1 VDKRTAV
8 LTGARTVFARDG
20 YTRASIDVIAA
31 EAQVS
36 TRTIYNHFRD
46 KAGLFAAVIETSA
59 AGIAAAQ
66 LALIDRYLGTVDD
79 LEKDLVAF
87 GIAWRTPVPDHVE
100 HSALVRQINAETGH
114 IPADVIETWQQTGPL
129 AVRRALAA
137 RFEAFAADGLLTVDD
152 PLRAA
157 LHFSVLISGTDP
169 SYRSRTPEEELSE
182 TVRSGVHAF
191 LYGYSG
197 SRSN

>member
-1 VDKRTAV
+1 MTVDKRTAV

-46 KAGLFAAVIETSA
+46 KAGLFASVIETSA
-59 AGIAAAQ
+59 AGVAAAQ
-66 LALIDRYLGTVDD
+66 LALIDRHLGTVDD

-87 GIAWRTPVPDHVE
+87 GIAWRTPIPDHVE

-114 IPADVIETWQQTGPL
+114 IPAEVIETWQQTGPL
-129 AVRRALAA
+129 AVRRALAD
-137 RFEAFAADGLLTVDD
+137 RFEAFAADGLLTLDD

-157 LHFSVLISGTDP
+157 LHFSALISGTDP

-182 TVRSGVHAF
+182 TVTSGVHAF
-191 LYGYSG
+191 LHGYG
-197 SRSN
+197 R

>member
-1 VDKRTAV
+1 MDKRTAV

-59 AGIAAAQ
+59 AGVAAAQ

-114 IPADVIETWQQTGPL
+114 IPPEVIETWQQTGPL
-129 AVRRALAA
+129 AVRRALAT

-157 LHFSVLISGTDP
+157 LHFSALISGTDP

-191 LYGYSG
+191 LYGYGG

>member
-1 VDKRTAV
+1 MA
-8 LTGARTVFARDG
+8 GARTVFARDG

-31 EAQVS
+31 AARVS
-36 TRTIYNHFRD
+36 TRTIYNHFGD

-59 AGIAAAQ
+59 AGVAAAQ
-66 LALIDRYLGTVDD
+66 LALIDRYLGTIGD
-79 LEKDLVAF
+79 LEEDLVAF

-100 HSALVRQINAETGH
+100 HSALVRQINAEGGH
-114 IPADVIETWQQTGPL
+114 IPAEVIETWQQTGPL

-137 RFEAFAADGLLTVDD
+137 RFEAFAADGLLTLED

-157 LHFSVLISGTDP
+157 LHFSALISGTDP
-169 SYRSRTPEEELSE
+169 AYRSRTLDEEVAE

-191 LYGYSG
+191 LHGYGENSTA
-197 SRSN
+197 